1 MIAFI
6 KTFNNIPS
14 DTKLSAKEIN
24 DQLKEI
30 RSTQINKLNE
40 QGVHHDDIPDDETL
54 QQIDEYLEHLESVI
68 PMEEANIQFARDT
81 SLALRNTKLPYYIV
95 GRFNQWEQEKTS
107 EKEAKRRPKRPERQ
121 ERQGNQGNIDVVN
134 KGILNCHS
142 FLGLSLISWFLVLS
156 IRNLWYIS

>member
-1 MIAFI
+1 MDNQPSKNEMIAFI

-24 DQLKEI
+24 DQLKQI
-30 RSTQINKLNE
+30 RTTQINKLNE

-81 SLALRNTKLPYYIV
+81 SLALRNTKLPYDIV
-95 GRFNQWEQEKTS
+95 GKIQSMGTGKDVRKGGQKKTKKTKKS
-107 EKEAKRRPKRPERQ
+107 RKSKKTRKTRKHRRR
-121 ERQGNQGNIDVVN
+121 
-134 KGILNCHS
+134 
-142 FLGLSLISWFLVLS
+142 
-156 IRNLWYIS
+156 